1 MDPMKINGFVSPYHI
16 TGQYL
21 ENRNIKKGAP
31 AATDVSIGGSSF
43 EDILNGKISQKE
55 ELKFSKHADN
65 RLSER
70 NITLTEEQLKRL
82 EDGTERARTKGIK
95 ESLVLVDDMAF
106 IVSVKNNTVVTAMGK
121 GEYDSVFTNIDGAVI
136 I

>member
-21 ENRNIKKGAP
+21 ENRNVKKG
-31 AATDVSIGGSSF
+31 TQVTEMEFGSSF
-43 EDILNGKISQKE
+43 EDILNGKIAQKE

-82 EDGTERARTKGIK
+82 EDGTEKARTKGIK

-106 IVSVKNNTVVTAMGK
+106 IVSVKNNTVVTAMSK

>member
-1 MDPMKINGFVSPYHI
+1 MDSMKLNGFVSPYHI

-21 ENRNIKKGAP
+21 ENRNIKKGAQ
-31 AATDVSIGGSSF
+31 AADAGGSSF
-43 EDILNGKISQKE
+43 EDILNGKIAQKE